1 MLNFEFY
8 LDLMND
14 SNYNHLKNNLNDI
27 LDEIKN
33 IPTDKLFYLCCAY
46 GYFNYP
52 ELFELMLNEI
62 NSRKEKTDYFEI
74 ILNIISGQIEYW
86 GIGNNKYAIYAI
98 GNKSV
103 IMAYNY
109 RSAFDVNAN
118 QCMHIM
124 LKYISIDI
132 KELFYTV
139 INKNP
144 PIQIEFK
151 YPKKYKYNDLFERI
165 IRITI

>member
-1 MLNFEFY
+1 MLNFGFY

-14 SNYNHLKNNLNDI
+14 SYNNQLKYKLNDI
-27 LDEIKN
+27 IDEVKD

-52 ELFELMLNEI
+52 ELFEIMLVEI
-62 NSRKEKTDYFEI
+62 NHRKEKTDYFEI
-74 ILNIISGQIEYW
+74 VLNIISGQIDYW
-86 GIGNNKYAIYAI
+86 GIGHNKYAIYAI
-98 GNKSV
+98 GNKNV

-109 RSAFDVNAN
+109 RSAFEVNAN
-118 QCMHIM
+118 QCMNIM
-124 LKYISIDI
+124 LKCISIEM
-132 KELFYTV
+132 KELFHAV

-151 YPKKYKYNDLFERI
+151 HPKLYKYNDSFERI